1 MSIGAILDID
11 CHGTHN
17 LITVGNEGRGLLED
31 PKRLYKG
38 GMALL
43 GLFQISLRGDPIEV
57 QQEEF
62 QISKLASDG
71 HRMA

>member
-1 MSIGAILDID
+1 
-11 CHGTHN
+11 
-17 LITVGNEGRGLLED
+17 LED

>member
-1 MSIGAILDID
+1 M
-11 CHGTHN
+11 HN

-31 PKRLYKG
+31 PKHLYEG

-43 GLFQISLRGDPIEV
+43 GLFQISLWGDPIEV
-57 QQEEF
+57 LQEEF

-71 HRMA
+71 HRMT